1 LAAASIKLKD
11 WSDAKKYATN
21 VLEIDENNVKVFIK
35 INIGPFQ
42 KRSCFKQLG

>member
-21 VLEIDENNVKVFIK
+21 VLEIDENNVKALFRRGVALNNLSEFEK
-35 INIGPFQ
+35 S
-42 KRSCFKQLG
+42 K